1 MKGHIY
7 NVIPIISAFVIR
19 DGAAYN
25 RYNSQSSYQNQRVN
39 IRHVM
44 FSLFVHDSLQV
55 GNKGY
60 GGGQTGLFS
69 VIEDSFYKPRSGY
82 PRPDYEY
89 QQPPDIFS
97 SRSGSFPLEDHQ
109 YQSLRT
115 KKPKRSHVSV
125 ASSLGRVRGPEYPY
139 KTRPPPPGK
148 IRGHSVLVLIH
159 TSIHSET
166 TTRSYSRRTTRTS
179 YDNSRNEIE
188 QTSEKKYFKAKKSS
202 YYDPFSFQSTE
213 RSPTVEKYLKYKKS
227 QQNKNIYSN
236 RLDSRFSIQV
246 DNILM

>member
-1 MKGHIY
+1 M
-7 NVIPIISAFVIR
+7 
-19 DGAAYN
+19 
-25 RYNSQSSYQNQRVN
+25 
-39 IRHVM
+39 
-44 FSLFVHDSLQV
+44 
-55 GNKGY
+55 
-60 GGGQTGLFS
+60 FS

-82 PRPDYEY
+82 PRPDDEY

-97 SRSGSFPLEDHQ
+97 SRSGSYPLDHQ
-109 YQSLRT
+109 DYHQDHQDYQSLRT

-139 KTRPPPPGK
+139 KTRPQTPGRDVE
-148 IRGHSVLVLIH
+148 ISVIILIQ

-166 TTRSYSRRTTRTS
+166 TTRTYSRRTTRTS

-246 DNILM
+246 DNTYIIHI